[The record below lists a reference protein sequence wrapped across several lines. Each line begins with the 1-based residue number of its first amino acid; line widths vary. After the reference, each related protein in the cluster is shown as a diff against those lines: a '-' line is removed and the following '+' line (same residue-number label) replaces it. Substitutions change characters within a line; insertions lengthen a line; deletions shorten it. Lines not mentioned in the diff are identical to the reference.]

1 MTETRKILAK
11 PWDVMTCERGH
22 PKFLVLKTIDDSAIN
37 DLRKYVMALDCTTPI
52 RDGGE
57 WKCYKC
63 EGLIASRDSIMPK
76 SRYLL
81 LPVKFYIKGKIRNQ
95 DNYLEEVEETTD

>member
-11 PWDVMTCERGH
+11 PWEVMTCERGH
-22 PKFLVLKTIDDSAIN
+22 PNFIVLKTIDDSAIN
-37 DLRKYVMALDCTTPI
+37 DLRKYVMSLDCTTPI

-63 EGLIASRDSIMPK
+63 GGLIATRDYIAPK
-76 SRYLL
+76 SGRL